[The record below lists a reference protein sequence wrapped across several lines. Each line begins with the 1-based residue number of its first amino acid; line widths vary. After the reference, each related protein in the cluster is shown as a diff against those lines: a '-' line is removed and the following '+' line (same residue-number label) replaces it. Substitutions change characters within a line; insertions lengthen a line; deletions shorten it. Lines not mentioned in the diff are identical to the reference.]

1 MTIYVYKGLTKNP
14 EIRNTSV
21 WVLLNIWRLGRVKD
35 TPIGT
40 DVFNEILLSAA
51 KCQSYSFYRFWIIK
65 GKPTGR

>member
-35 TPIGT
+35 NPIGT
-40 DVFNEILLSAA
+40 DVSNEILLSAA

>member
-1 MTIYVYKGLTKNP
+1 MAIYVYKGLTKNP

-40 DVFNEILLSAA
+40 DVSNEILLSAA